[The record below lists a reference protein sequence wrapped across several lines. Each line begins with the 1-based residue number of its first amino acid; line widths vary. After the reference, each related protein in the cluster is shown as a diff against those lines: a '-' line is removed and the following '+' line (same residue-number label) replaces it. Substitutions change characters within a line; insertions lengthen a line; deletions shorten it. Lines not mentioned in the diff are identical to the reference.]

1 MKNRENKDEENAKL
15 LGDAQKDMVG
25 MKYFDFD
32 VEKGKLKEELQ
43 ILDKYQDRKGSF
55 SNASSEVGFGMDAKG
70 TNKGF
75 NFILIEKN
83 QQLTAEE
90 I

>member
-1 MKNRENKDEENAKL
+1 
-15 LGDAQKDMVG
+15 MVG

-43 ILDKYQDRKGSF
+43 ILDNSNNNNYQDRKGSF
-55 SNASSEVGFGMDAKG
+55 SNASSEVGFGMDARG
-70 TNKGF
+70 SNKGF
-75 NFILIEKN
+75 NFILIQKN